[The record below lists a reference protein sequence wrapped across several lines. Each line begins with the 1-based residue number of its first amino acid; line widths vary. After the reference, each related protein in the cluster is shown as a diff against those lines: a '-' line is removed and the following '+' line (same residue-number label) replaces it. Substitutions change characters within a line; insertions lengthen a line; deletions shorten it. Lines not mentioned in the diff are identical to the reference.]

1 MDVYGIEELYDGVIN
16 DVINQVRLAFADEGV
31 DIEILR
37 HLKKAW
43 EERLQTAN
51 ESSGCSASE
60 SKSQT
65 GTEISQLDGGG
76 PTMDDSSS
84 EEEEVKEG
92 ESTEAKERLK
102 ETDANKSS
110 GDEEP
115 PLNSDDDGEDENAET
130 IFETDNIVLCQF
142 DKIVRTRKMWKFHL
156 KEGIMTIRGKEFCFR
171 RCNGD
176 AEW

>member
-1 MDVYGIEELYDGVIN
+1 MDEYGIEELYNGVIN
-16 DVINQVRLAFADEGV
+16 DVINQVRPAFSDDGV

-51 ESSGCSASE
+51 EWSGCSASE
-60 SKSQT
+60 SKSHT

-84 EEEEVKEG
+84 EEEEVV
-92 ESTEAKERLK
+92 ESTETKEHLK

-110 GDEEP
+110 GDEEEP

-130 IFETDNIVLCQF
+130 IFETDN
-142 DKIVRTRKMWKFHL
+142 IVRTRKMWKFHL